1 MFKAIKKWFINQMG
15 GLYEEIMVIKSQ
27 QLSLEETLLDHHAEV
42 MARLDDGWCAA
53 LDRETLMCTIYER
66 RPAICRD
73 FEMGEHECLTE
84 RKEYGLSA

>member
-42 MARLDDGWCAA
+42 MARLDDIDNSFEELLAE
-53 LDRETLMCTIYER
+53 RELKLKRE
-66 RPAICRD
+66 
-73 FEMGEHECLTE
+73 
-84 RKEYGLSA
+84 KKKS